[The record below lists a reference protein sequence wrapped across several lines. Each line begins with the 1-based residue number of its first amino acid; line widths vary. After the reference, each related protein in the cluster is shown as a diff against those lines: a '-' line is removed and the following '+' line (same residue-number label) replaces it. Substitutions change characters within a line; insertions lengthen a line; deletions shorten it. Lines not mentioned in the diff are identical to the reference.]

1 MMVARLFS
9 LFKSAYEGNPYSC
22 KNIVLKRHRISVC
35 KLVCNVKKES
45 SIPRLV
51 FSILKTMIRILI
63 IVTPLDQPSEIIS
76 LK

>member
-1 MMVARLFS
+1 MMVARLLS
-9 LFKSAYEGNPYSC
+9 LFKSAYGGNPYSC
-22 KNIVLKRHRISVC
+22 KTIVLKRHKIGVR
-35 KLVCNVKKES
+35 KLVCEVKKES
-45 SIPRLV
+45 SIPKLV